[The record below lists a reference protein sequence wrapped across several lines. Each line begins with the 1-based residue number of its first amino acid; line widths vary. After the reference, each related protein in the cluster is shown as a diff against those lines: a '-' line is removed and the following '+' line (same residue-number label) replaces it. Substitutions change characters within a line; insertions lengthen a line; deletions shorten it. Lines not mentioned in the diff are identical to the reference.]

1 VDGVDPR
8 RIGALLRATQ
18 PLYIVVE
25 LLVAAFVPGPYS
37 LAGDTISELGVVA
50 VSPGHAV
57 MNGAFV
63 LFGTT
68 LALGAALSDRLP
80 RYATVLWVI
89 AGLSS
94 IATGLAP
101 LDSAPVAHLV
111 VSAPV
116 FVAQPLAVVLTGLAL
131 RSRVTVAVG
140 LVTVVGSAVF
150 LAGLTDAGGL
160 FERLALWPGYV
171 VLGVLGVRTLARA
184 SAASAG

>member
-1 VDGVDPR
+1 M
-8 RIGALLRATQ
+8 
-18 PLYIVVE
+18 
-25 LLVAAFVPGPYS
+25 VAAVVPGPYS
-37 LAGDTISELGVVA
+37 LARDTISQLGVVA

-68 LALGAALSDRLP
+68 LALGAALSDRRP
-80 RYATVLWVI
+80 RYAGVLWVI
-89 AGLSS
+89 AGFSS

-116 FVAQPLAVVLTGLAL
+116 FLTQPVALLLTGLAL
-131 RSRVTVAVG
+131 RSRVAAGLGIVSVVASVLFLLG
-140 LVTVVGSAVF
+140 AVPD
-150 LAGLTDAGGL
+150 LAGAL
-160 FERLALWPGYV
+160 ERLALWPGYV

>member
-1 VDGVDPR
+1 MDAR
-8 RIGALLRATQ
+8 RLGALLRTAQ

-25 LLVAAFVPGPYS
+25 LVIAATVPGPYS
-37 LAGDTISELGVVA
+37 RVGDTISELGVAA

-68 LALGAALSDRLP
+68 LAVGALLSDLGRTT
-80 RYATVLWVI
+80 TVLWVI

-101 LDSAPVAHLV
+101 LNSAPVAHLV

-116 FVAQPLAVVLTGLAL
+116 FLAQPVALLLTGTTR
-131 RSRVTVAVG
+131 RSRTATGLGVVSIVASLLFLGGLAPGASG
-140 LVTVVGSAVF
+140 LV
-150 LAGLTDAGGL
+150 
-160 FERLALWPGYV
+160 ERLALWPGYV
-171 VLGVLGVRTLARA
+171 VVGVLGVRTLASA
-184 SAASAG
+184 SAVRAG